1 MESPRIGW
9 HFVSALIDQFVEEKI
24 QQLDIELDMVK
35 YLQRLLDKE
44 PKELVKNYEMD
55 SKNNQAAIALLKE
68 RYDDKEKISR
78 RHLNSFMNIKRL
90 LERMT
95 LKY

>member
-1 MESPRIGW
+1 M
-9 HFVSALIDQFVEEKI
+9 SALIDQFVEEKI